1 VPERDDAAFLPIME
15 QATRYN
21 AWLVERCV
29 PYLGKRVLDFGAGSG
44 TFVPA
49 LAAHCDELVAVEPD
63 AEPFAELERRAAE
76 LPNVRALR
84 GEVADLPPGGR
95 FDSIV
100 CFNVLEHLDDD
111 SGAVAALR
119 GHLAEDGRLLVL
131 VPAHPALFGPMD
143 RTVGHRRRYTKTSLR
158 SALERAGFRVERLRL
173 VNPIG
178 ALGWLV
184 AGRLGRSAVIPG
196 SPLRLYDRLVPI
208 LRALDRLDLPVG
220 LSVWAVARRENQ
232 CQA

>member
-21 AWLVERCV
+21 AWLVERCL
-29 PYLGKRVLDFGAGSG
+29 PYLGRRVLDFGAGSG

-49 LAAHCDELVAVEPD
+49 LAAHCEQLVAVEPD
-63 AEPFAELERRAAE
+63 ADQITQLRRRAAH
-76 LPNVRALR
+76 LPNVRVVQ
-84 GEVADLPPGGR
+84 GDVADVPAADR

-100 CFNVLEHLDDD
+100 CFNVLEHLEDDVD
-111 SGAVAALR
+111 ALRELR

-131 VPAHPALFGPMD
+131 VPAHRVLFGPLD
-143 RTVGHRRRYTKTSLR
+143 RTVGHHRRYTRTSLG
-158 SALERAGFRVERLRL
+158 SALQRAGFRVQHLRL

-184 AGRLGRSAVIPG
+184 AGRLGRRALIPG
-196 SPLRLYDRLVPI
+196 SPLRFYDRLVPL
-208 LRALDRLDLPVG
+208 LRLLDRFDLPLG
-220 LSVWAVARRENQ
+220 LSVWAVATPG
-232 CQA
+232 